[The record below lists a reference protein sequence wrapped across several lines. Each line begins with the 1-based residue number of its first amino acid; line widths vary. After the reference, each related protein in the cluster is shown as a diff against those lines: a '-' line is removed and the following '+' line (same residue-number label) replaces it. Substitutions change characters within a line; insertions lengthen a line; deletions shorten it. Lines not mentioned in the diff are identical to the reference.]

1 MNVDINLPT
10 TRADLEHTARVS
22 GGIVRRPLYAG
33 LTVLIGFVAL
43 TLFVLPGNV
52 SLVTNVVVLGDA
64 PLGAR
69 LGVLADLYPF
79 FGESL
84 GTSLL
89 LTVTALL
96 IGVNISVLIDGWRK
110 GRIGGAGGSAAG
122 TTLATLG
129 AGCAACGSALLA
141 AVFSVTSVAGA
152 LAFLPFEGTE
162 FVVLALFV
170 IVLSTYWTVDA
181 IREGCS
187 I

>member
-1 MNVDINLPT
+1 VCSPT
-10 TRADLEHTARVS
+10 S
-22 GGIVRRPLYAG
+22 
-33 LTVLIGFVAL
+33 
-43 TLFVLPGNV
+43 TLSSV
-52 SLVTNVVVLGDA
+52 
-64 PLGAR
+64 
-69 LGVLADLYPF
+69 
-79 FGESL
+79 ESL

-96 IGVNISVLIDGWRK
+96 IGVNISVLVHGYAN
-110 GRIGGAGGSAAG
+110 GNVGSAGGSAAG

-162 FVVLALFV
+162 FVVVALVV
-170 IVLSTYWTVDA
+170 IILSTYWTVDA
-181 IREGCS
+181 TREGCK